1 MSAASACDQN
11 PAQWFRSLAVAV
23 VDPFF
28 GAAARHFCDLLERYG
43 APIVIVNLI
52 KVRYL
57 PNLLLCPP
65 PLTDCF
71 TITQGKE
78 TVARESK
85 LLSAYAE
92 CVAYL
97 NQFLPPEANKK
108 LRYIAWD
115 MAQATKTKS
124 QDVIGIL
131 EDIAEE
137 SIQLTGFFH
146 RSAPHVDR
154 GKLNT
159 PSMKLQQGICRTNC
173 IDCLDRTNAAQ
184 FSIGKKVLG
193 HQLHAL
199 GVIDSPDLGFDSDV
213 IDMLIEMYHDH
224 GDTLAWQ
231 YTGSALVNRMD
242 TYRRTK
248 TRQWSSHSRD
258 LLENVKRYYNNSL
271 LDADKQAAIDLFLGV
286 CADTRTRQQMAAK
299 DYRHWFEP
307 SALVPKTTATLNRN
321 MSVAYDV
328 WRDYYKPHL
337 LSQFQRLYTFS
348 MNSTAKTST

>member
-1 MSAASACDQN
+1 MDH
-11 PAQWFRSLAVAV
+11 R
-23 VDPFF
+23 
-28 GAAARHFCDLLERYG
+28 E
-43 APIVIVNLI
+43 I
-52 KVRYL
+52 
-57 PNLLLCPP
+57 
-65 PLTDCF
+65 
-71 TITQGKE
+71 QGKE

-92 CVAYL
+92 CIAYL
-97 NQFLPPEANKK
+97 NQFLPADAHKK

-146 RSAPHVDR
+146 GGASHMADQTARHPLR
-154 GKLNT
+154 
-159 PSMKLQQGICRTNC
+159 LQQGICRTNC

-184 FSIGKKVLG
+184 FSIGKKALG

-199 GVIDSPDLGFDSDV
+199 GVIDTPDLDFDSDV

-242 TYRRTK
+242 TYRHTK
-248 TRQWSSHSRD
+248 PRQWSSHSRD

-271 LDADKQAAIDLFLGV
+271 LDADKQAAIDLFLDV
-286 CADTRTRQQMAAK
+286 KAESKIRQRPVVR
-299 DYRHWFEP
+299 DYRHWYSP
-307 SALVPKTTATLNRN
+307 TTTKTASVPNVPGNPT
-321 MSVAYDV
+321 VGYDV

-337 LSQFQRLYTFS
+337 LSQFQRLYTFT
-348 MNSTAKTST
+348 MNSTAKTSSSVPCDGFGHILRR

>member
-1 MSAASACDQN
+1 
-11 PAQWFRSLAVAV
+11 
-23 VDPFF
+23 
-28 GAAARHFCDLLERYG
+28 
-43 APIVIVNLI
+43 
-52 KVRYL
+52 
-57 PNLLLCPP
+57 
-65 PLTDCF
+65 
-71 TITQGKE
+71 
-78 TVARESK
+78 
-85 LLSAYAE
+85 
-92 CVAYL
+92 
-97 NQFLPPEANKK
+97 
-108 LRYIAWD
+108 

-146 RSAPHVDR
+146 GGAHRTDR
-154 GKLNT
+154 GEDNLS
-159 PSMKLQQGICRTNC
+159 SMKLQQGICRTNC

-199 GVIDSPDLGFDSDV
+199 GVIDTPDLGFDSDV

-286 CADTRTRQQMAAK
+286 RSDTRNRQQMVVK
-299 DYRHWFEP
+299 DYRHWYNP
-307 SALVPKTTATLNRN
+307 SVLMSKRTATPNRD
-321 MSVAYDV
+321 VGIAYDV

-348 MNSTAKTST
+348 MNSTTKTSS